1 VTRKLRFQL
10 VKAVSSFGHHKC
22 YADRGQRTEDRGQ
35 RTEDRLKISPST
47 LSTISALKLDNGWHS
62 RSGPE
67 NQVAD
72 LMPEFGY

>member
-1 VTRKLRFQL
+1 MRTEDRGQRTEDRGQRTE
-10 VKAVSSFGHHKC
+10 
-22 YADRGQRTEDRGQ
+22 DRGQRTEDRGQ